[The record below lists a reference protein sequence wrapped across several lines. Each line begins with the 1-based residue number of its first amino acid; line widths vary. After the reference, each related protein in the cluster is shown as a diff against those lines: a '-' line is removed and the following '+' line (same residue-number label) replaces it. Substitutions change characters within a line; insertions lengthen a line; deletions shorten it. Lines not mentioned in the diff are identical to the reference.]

1 MVELDM
7 FVMVFIDDNSLVYS
21 KSKKEHEG
29 HLRIVLQWLRDH
41 QLYVKY
47 RNFEFWLG
55 EVPFLGHVIS
65 LEGYPWILAKYGMY

>member
-29 HLRIVLQWLRDH
+29 HLRIVLQ
-41 QLYVKY
+41 
-47 RNFEFWLG
+47 
-55 EVPFLGHVIS
+55 
-65 LEGYPWILAKYGMY
+65 